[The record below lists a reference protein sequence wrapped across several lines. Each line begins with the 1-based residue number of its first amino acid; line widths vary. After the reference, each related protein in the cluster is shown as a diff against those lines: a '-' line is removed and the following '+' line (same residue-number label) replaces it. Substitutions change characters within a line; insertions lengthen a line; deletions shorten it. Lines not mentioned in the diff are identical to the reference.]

1 MVTLVTPYRLALSHK
16 PIRHPGI
23 QACISTPTSPE
34 DLGLASFLSM
44 FKRLE
49 SITLLF
55 VPSLLDHCF
64 ISV

>member
-23 QACISTPTSPE
+23 HLYPTSPE